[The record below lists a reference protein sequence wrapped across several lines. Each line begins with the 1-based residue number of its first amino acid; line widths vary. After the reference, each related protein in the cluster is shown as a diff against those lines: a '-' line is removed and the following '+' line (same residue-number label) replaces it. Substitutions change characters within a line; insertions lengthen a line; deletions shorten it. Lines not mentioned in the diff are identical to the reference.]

1 MSAKTDFK
9 ADILRGK
16 IHEGMTFS
24 QKVWA
29 LTSRIPQG
37 KVTTYAHLARAL
49 NTTAYRAVGNAMN
62 KNPYAPTVPC
72 HRVVGTSGSL
82 TGYAYGLPK
91 KLALLKNEGVPFAGD
106 SVDLAKALWEPK

>member
-1 MSAKTDFK
+1 MRTKSDFK
-9 ADILRGK
+9 SDILRGRVN
-16 IHEGMTFS
+16 EQMTFS

-29 LTSRIPQG
+29 LTARIPEG

-49 NTTAYRAVGNAMN
+49 KTSAYRAVGNAMN

-82 TGYAYGLPK
+82 TGYAHGLPK
-91 KLALLKNEGVPFAGD
+91 KLAMLKREGVPFAGEV
-106 SVDLAKALWEPK
+106 VDLEKALWEPK